1 MKYLM
6 ISSYPPMKCGIGTY
20 AYQMAQ
26 SLENGGESVDVLSPI
41 EGGGNI
47 KTDLRGYFNILKIL
61 RYSRNYNKIIL
72 QYHEAFYYAD
82 RNLMNLFNI
91 LCTHISFTFLFFLLK
106 DKIEVIVHEI
116 PYAHASKANYF
127 FEKMKW
133 HVCQKMVFHTHK
145 EVESFEATYF
155 RLPSDRFAINRHN
168 KYFLKYC
175 NESKDESRRKLSIST
190 ESIIFLCIGFIQ
202 PHKGFDIALNSFK
215 GTKKPMELYVVGS
228 LRVQW
233 GEYIDYLSNL
243 VSLSKEI
250 PNAHVVNQYLTDE
263 EFDRWINASDVIVIP
278 YKEIWSSG
286 VVARA
291 KLFEKPVIAR
301 NTGGLK
307 DQLEKKDLVFDN
319 DADLGEIFMQF
330 SSFIGAV
337 PDLCDSI
344 T

>member
-6 ISSYPPMKCGIGTY
+6 ISSYPPMKCGIGVY
-20 AYQMAQ
+20 AYQMSK
-26 SLENGGESVDVLSPI
+26 SLENEGELVDVLSPI
-41 EGGGNI
+41 EGGGDI
-47 KTDLRGYFNILKIL
+47 KTDLRGYFNILKVL
-61 RYSRNYNKIIL
+61 QYSRRCDKIIL

-82 RNLMNLFNI
+82 RNLWNLFSI
-91 LCTHISFTFLFFLLK
+91 FCTHISFIFLFFLLK

-116 PYAHASKANYF
+116 PYVHTSKVDCF
-127 FEKMKW
+127 LEKMKW
-133 HVCQKMVFHTHK
+133 RICQKMVFHTHK
-145 EVESFEATYF
+145 EVEIFESAYF
-155 RLPSDRFAINRHN
+155 RLSPDQYIINCHN
-168 KYFLKYC
+168 RYFLKYC
-175 NESKDESRRKLSIST
+175 EESRNESRRKLGIST
-190 ESIIFLCIGFIQ
+190 ASIIFLCIGFIQ

-215 GTKKPMELYVVGS
+215 DTKMSMELYVVGS

-233 GEYIDYLSNL
+233 GDYIDYLNNL
-243 VSLSKEI
+243 VGLSKEI

-307 DQLEKKDLVFDN
+307 DQLEKTDLVFDN

-337 PDLCDSI
+337 QNL
-344 T
+344 